1 MITQKLCVTLCTNLI
16 HRTMAVNFYI
26 DNRTDKKGD
35 ASIRVSIIIKGVR
48 YLTST
53 GYKIAPAKWMADK
66 QQVRKGSNN
75 AAGMTWVVINSALA
89 RISNHFMTYENEC
102 LLNNVSPDMEMLKL
116 EYARVFGRRHATAA
130 SMSVAKDKN
139 SLDLWDYYQLFIDER
154 SATNQWTSATHQKFK
169 ALKSHLDGWNQ
180 NLSFGDFTD
189 TGFSSFISYLRD
201 VKQMKNST
209 IGKQIGF
216 IKWFL
221 RWATLKGYNT
231 NTAFQ
236 SFTPK
241 LKTAPK
247 QVVFL
252 EWNELMKVLNYE
264 IPEDGTVVTLCDAS
278 GKEYTKT
285 VHASNSLRI
294 TRDIFCFCCFT
305 SLRFSDAANLKRS
318 NIIGGSL
325 TITTIKTAD
334 TITIELNKYALSIL
348 ERYADADFNGFA
360 LPHITNQRMNMYIK
374 DLCELCEIN
383 RPITHTY
390 YRGAERIE
398 ETMPKYELI
407 GTHTGRRTF
416 ICNALMLG
424 IPAEIVMKWT
434 GHADYKSMKPYIDV
448 TNDAKAKAMKRFN
461 DL

>member
-1 MITQKLCVTLCTNLI
+1 MS
-16 HRTMAVNFYI
+16 VNFYL
-26 DNRTDKKGD
+26 DKRTDKKGD
-35 ASIRVSIIIKGVR
+35 APIRVSIVIKGTR

-53 GYKIAPAKWMADK
+53 GYKIAPGKWDTDK
-66 QQVRKGSNN
+66 QQARKGSTN
-75 AAGMTWVVINSALA
+75 AAGMTWAVLNSALA
-89 RISNHFMTYENEC
+89 RITEHFTTYENDC
-102 LLNNVSPDMEMLKL
+102 IVNNTSPDVDTLKT
-116 EYARVFGRRHATAA
+116 EYARVFGRKHTTPATPETENKKRAPGF
-130 SMSVAKDKN
+130 
-139 SLDLWDYYQLFIDER
+139 WDYYNMFINER
-154 SATNQWTSATHQKFK
+154 SSTNQWTLATHQKFN
-169 ALKSHLDGWNQ
+169 ALKSHISGWR
-180 NLSFGDFTD
+180 SRVTFDDFTD
-189 TGFSSFISYLRD
+189 SGFASFIAYLRD

-216 IKWFL
+216 VKWFL
-221 RWATLKGYNT
+221 RWAALKGYNT
-231 NTAFQ
+231 NTAYQ

-252 EWNELMKVLNYE
+252 EWEELMTVFNFDV
-264 IPEDGTVVTLCDAS
+264 PADGTVVTLHGAD

-285 VHASNSLRI
+285 VHASNGLRI
-294 TRDIFCFCCFT
+294 SRDVFCFCCFT
-305 SLRFSDAANLKRS
+305 SLRFSDASNLKRA
-318 NIIGGSL
+318 NISGDSL

-334 TITIELNKYALSIL
+334 TLTIELNKYARAVL
-348 ERYADADFNGFA
+348 ERYADADLGGYA
-360 LPHITNQRMNMYIK
+360 LPHITNQRMNMYLK

-390 YRGAERIE
+390 YRGSERVD
-398 ETMPKYELI
+398 ETLPKYELI

-448 TNDAKAKAMKRFN
+448 TNNAKAKAMDKFN
-461 DL
+461 EL